1 MILHVENLTVEV
13 RGSKLLRNVTF
24 SLNEGERL
32 GIVGES
38 GSGKTLLARSIV
50 KLLPSSIAIT
60 HGRVVYKDKILSE
73 MSEKELQSVRGK
85 EIGMVFQDPLTFLN
99 PTKQV
104 GVQIAEG
111 YRRHF
116 PQSTRHE
123 ARSVALE
130 LLHEVGIPDPENR
143 MEYYPHELSGG
154 QRQRI
159 LIAIALSAKP
169 QLLIADEPTTALDV
183 TVQAQIME
191 LLKTLQQ
198 KRSTILISHDISLIA
213 TFCNRVLVMY
223 AGEIVEDAPIDEL
236 LKDPQHP
243 YTQQLLKS
251 LPSLTSNE
259 RLATIP
265 GSPPDLSK
273 MILGC
278 PFAPRCAHVMDKCK
292 LVAPPSNLRCRC
304 WLKEPEC

>member
-1 MILHVENLTVEV
+1 MILQIEDLTVET
-13 RGSKLLRNVTF
+13 RGIKLLRNVSLT
-24 SLNEGERL
+24 LNEGERL

-50 KLLPSSIAIT
+50 KLLPTSIAIT
-60 HGRVVYKDKILSE
+60 QGRVVYKDKILSD

-85 EIGMVFQDPLTFLN
+85 DIGMVFQDPLTFLN
-99 PTKQV
+99 PTKKV
-104 GVQIAEG
+104 GLQIAEG

-116 PQSTRHE
+116 PKSSRLD
-123 ARSVALE
+123 AYRVALE

-159 LIAIALSAKP
+159 LIGIALAAKP

-183 TVQAQIME
+183 TVQAQIMQ

-198 KRSTILISHDISLIA
+198 KRSTILISHDLSLIA
-213 TFCNRVLVMY
+213 SFCDRVVVMY
-223 AGEIVEDAPIDEL
+223 AGEIVENAPIDEL
-236 LKDPQHP
+236 LKGPEHP

-251 LPSLTSNE
+251 LPSLTSSE

-265 GSPPDLSK
+265 GSPPDLTK

-278 PFAPRCAHVMDKCK
+278 PFAPRCTHVMDKCK
-292 LVAPPSNLRCRC
+292 LVAPPSNRRCRC
-304 WLKEPEC
+304 WLKEPTC